1 MKKNKYKI
9 LLFNNSKGLI
19 REILLSKSVVFT
31 FILIFL
37 ACNFFTLYFFS
48 DHYLSWKS
56 DREIQNH
63 KKNNQLLIDNILI
76 AENRISNIEEK
87 INTIIN
93 YDNEMRDMLSMP
105 RIHEDVR
112 QLGVGGKGGI
122 SETQAVEVLEYLL
135 PDEEA
140 VDLQEYFQKL
150 DFIERSTNLEILS
163 FMEMSSNSM
172 KNKNK
177 LRHIP
182 AIHPVDLSKSK
193 LTSRFG
199 YRRDPF
205 TKRYKKHEG
214 DDFSA
219 KTGTPVMATADGL
232 VVSSKYN
239 GTFGNY
245 IEISHGN
252 GYRTVYGHLN
262 KRNVS
267 RGTYVVRG
275 QKIGEVGNT
284 GRSTA
289 PHLHYE
295 VKHHKKRVDPRSF
308 YFDGM

>member
-1 MKKNKYKI
+1 MKKTNYKI
-9 LLFNNSKGLI
+9 LLFNNSKGSI
-19 REILLSKSVVFT
+19 REILVSKSFL
-31 FILIFL
+31 LISSCLFL
-37 ACNFFTLYFFS
+37 ACNFLTLYFFS
-48 DHYLSWKS
+48 DYYLSWKT
-56 DREIQNH
+56 DREIENH
-63 KKNNQLLIDNILI
+63 KKNNELLIDNILI

-87 INTIIN
+87 INAIID
-93 YDNEMRDMLSMP
+93 YDNQMRDMLSMP
-105 RIHEDVR
+105 RIHEDIR
-112 QLGVGGKGGI
+112 ELGIGGPEGI
-122 SETQAVEVLEYLL
+122 SEEQAIEMLDYLL

-140 VDLQEYFQKL
+140 VNLQEYFQKL
-150 DFIERSTNLEILS
+150 DFIERSTNLEVLS

-177 LRHIP
+177 LRHVP
-182 AIHPVDLSKSK
+182 AIHPVDLSKAK

-219 KTGTPVMATADGL
+219 KRGTPVMATADGL
-232 VVSSKYN
+232 VVSSRYN

-295 VKHHKKRVDPRSF
+295 VKHHKKRLDPNSF